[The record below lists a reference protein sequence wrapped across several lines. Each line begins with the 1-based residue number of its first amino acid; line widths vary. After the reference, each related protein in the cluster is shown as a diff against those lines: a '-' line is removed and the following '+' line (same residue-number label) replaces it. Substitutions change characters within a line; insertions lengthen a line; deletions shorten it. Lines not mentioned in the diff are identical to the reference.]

1 VTGCGRA
8 LVIPPA
14 GTGVNADLAAA
25 LVPALGELQEPSK
38 AGKAN
43 TGTYVYSYMTLHQL
57 LAAVRPVFA
66 RHGLAVSQAVERTE
80 TGVAVTT
87 TVMHISGQDHTDRP
101 LELRC
106 GPGAQDVGSAIT
118 YARRYS
124 LAALVG
130 LAGSE
135 DDDGAAAQRA
145 VPPAG
150 QVITVRNAKLAV
162 LQAFDGDKFLAE
174 DLWRVMNPGRGP
186 FTNDEVSAFVDIATE
201 IREGRARIDG
211 DAVQVIA
218 E

>member
-1 VTGCGRA
+1 M
-8 LVIPPA
+8 
-14 GTGVNADLAAA
+14 NADLAGA
-25 LVPALGELQEPSK
+25 LVPALGELAEPAK

-43 TGTYVYSYMTLHQL
+43 TGTYQYTYMTLHQL

-66 RHGLAVSQAVERTE
+66 KHGLAVSQAVERTE

-87 TVMHISGQDHTDRP
+87 TVMHISGQEHHDPP

-150 QVITVRNAKLAV
+150 QVWGVAAAKKRV
-162 LQAFDGDKFLAE
+162 LEALGGDRTLAE
-174 DLWRVMNPGRGP
+174 DVWRVTKAGRGP
-186 FTNDEVSAFVDIATE
+186 FTNADVDAYVAIALDVANGRLRIEGDVMVVVDEP
-201 IREGRARIDG
+201 
-211 DAVQVIA
+211 
-218 E
+218 